1 MSVQWTGFSL
11 RWYEKLFSSPEIIS
25 ALTVSLIV
33 AMSATILSVLIS
45 TCFVVASKWWR
56 SWSILGLFYSN
67 VVLPEI
73 VLAVGIL
80 SMFSFFRV
88 PLGYASLIVGH
99 TLIGIGFA
107 IPIIRSQFIEIDPVL
122 TEASSDLGAST
133 FQTFYKIVFP
143 LLAPSLIASALIVF
157 TLSLDDFLIAFFCSS
172 PSVQTLSIYV
182 YSMLKEGVDP
192 SINAISTLLLAVSS
206 IAALILFSFKL
217 VDQVIHN
224 E

>member
-25 ALTVSLIV
+25 ALTVSLVV